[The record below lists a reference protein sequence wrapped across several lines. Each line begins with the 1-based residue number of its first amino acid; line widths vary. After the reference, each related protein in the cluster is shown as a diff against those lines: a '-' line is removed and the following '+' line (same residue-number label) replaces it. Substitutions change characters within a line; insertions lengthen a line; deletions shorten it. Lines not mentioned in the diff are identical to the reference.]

1 MSAVS
6 ICSDFG
12 APQNKVWHCFHIYL
26 PWSDGTRCHDLS
38 FLNAEFQTSFFTLL
52 FSSYSVSASRVV
64 SSAYLRLLI
73 FLSAILI
80 PVCDSSSLLFH
91 MMHSVYKLNKQGDN
105 IQPCPSFESVHCS
118 VFSSSCCFLTH
129 IQISQEISNVVL
141 YSHLLKNFP
150 QFVVIHTK
158 VLLRV
163 FIIIWFIY
171 KTLPIKIYNSML
183 FTLFSRLCSHHHCL
197 ILRHFHHS

>member
-1 MSAVS
+1 M
-6 ICSDFG
+6 
-12 APQNKVWHCFHIYL
+12 
-26 PWSDGTRCHDLS
+26 TRCHDLS

-105 IQPCPSFESVHCS
+105 IQPCPSFESVRCS

-163 FIIIWFIY
+163 FIII
-171 KTLPIKIYNSML
+171 
-183 FTLFSRLCSHHHCL
+183 
-197 ILRHFHHS
+197 